1 MDKKIIMAIG
11 IIAVIIFAAC
21 FATFKL
27 GEHKQKVIAQ
37 DICRNPNSSFYCCDM
52 NAQNCD
58 ENYCTEFYYVP
69 KYATCSNVSITCE

>member
-27 GEHKQKVIAQ
+27 GKHKQKVIAQ
-37 DICRNPNSSFYCCDM
+37 DICRNPNSSFY
-52 NAQNCD
+52 
-58 ENYCTEFYYVP
+58 FV
-69 KYATCSNVSITCE
+69 I